1 MKKELDNFLLQV
13 AQSLFRYNTHKD
25 LQILHTDVDVLY
37 DIVEHISDIEN
48 IYIGPLHTPN
58 TYGYS
63 VSSSFLAIADSVI
76 SNKSKIYEN
85 PLYTPDVIS
94 EGLRSMNNRESVGL
108 LLCLGFL
115 LGEKVF
121 VHEGLIYR
129 LGHLNKTELL
139 QIIDYGEPVFGVKTL
154 DITEYITPILR
165 RVFEL
170 LNLAPN
176 IEYSAYHRLYGAAD
190 IFIKVYEGAELP
202 IKIPLDFA
210 WYPSVKKA
218 YLRYIMHHPEDSNYL
233 GAFINIKAHMDRFA
247 KQALHYFA
255 YTVGGAYAPTK
266 GEFSTPLSKW
276 YEKEIN
282 EKQLDEIFD
291 DIIKDERRTFEEL
304 VQLGIGISLE
314 ANLKLT
320 KKRFAR
326 IQKLVESY
334 HIAEYRELA
343 GPFLIKDSSMLSIK
357 ILRRQIND

>member
-25 LQILHTDVDVLY
+25 LQILRTDVDILY
-37 DIVEHISDIEN
+37 NTIEHIDGIEN

-63 VSSSFLAIADSVI
+63 VSSPFLAIADSVI
-76 SNKSKIYEN
+76 SNKPKIYEN
-85 PLYTPDVIS
+85 PLYIPDVIS
-94 EGLRSMNNRESVGL
+94 EGLRFVSNRESMGL

-115 LGEKVF
+115 LGEKAF
-121 VHEGLIYR
+121 AHKGIIYR
-129 LGHLNKTELL
+129 LGHLNKTELF
-139 QIIDYGEPVFGVKTL
+139 QITDYGEPVFGIKTL
-154 DITEYITPILR
+154 DITEYIIPILR

-170 LNLAPN
+170 LNLVPN
-176 IEYSAYHRLYGAAD
+176 TEHSTYHRLYGAAD
-190 IFIKVYEGAELP
+190 IFIKVYEGTGLP

-218 YLRYIMHHPEDSNYL
+218 YLRHIMHHPEDNNYL
-233 GAFINIKAHMDRFA
+233 DAFMNIRIHMDRFA

-255 YTVGGAYAPTK
+255 YTIGGVYTPIK
-266 GEFSTPLSKW
+266 GAFSTPLSKW

-291 DIIKDERRTFEEL
+291 EIIKDERRTFEEL

-314 ANLKLT
+314 ANLRLT

-326 IQKLVESY
+326 IQKLVESHY
-334 HIAEYRELA
+334 IAEYQELA